1 MSPSATRTVLLLA
14 AEDVALTAA
23 VQSACPDCTVDG
35 GRFQLETWLQALYG
49 SAPAG
54 AVLDTDRMSLA
65 DLHGVAAT
73 RRLPSAPWLLLLTGD
88 RGLAGCERLIADRR
102 TAVLPKP
109 WTTAGIQAAI
119 QRVQPVLLRGEG
131 FPGVFVEGMV
141 EGLRDP
147 LASLSG
153 YLQLLGAEAEP
164 GDGGR
169 ALLDPAMAAA
179 ADLEAQLSF
188 TRLAARPPAPHVERL
203 GGDEIVDLLMRD
215 AEAAGVDVQ
224 SSVQLGLVLDA
235 DLKTL
240 RAAMATGRRL
250 LSRFG
255 PGGRLSLE
263 LAEEPDGVRLSWSAA
278 IGEELPTDLVAP
290 PPYLA
295 LLFER
300 LAARVPAEPLL
311 DRIHDAVPV
320 LAALRWAVA

>member
-1 MSPSATRTVLLLA
+1 MSPSAARTVLLLA

-23 VQSACPDCTVDG
+23 VQSACSDCAIES
-35 GRFQLETWLQALYG
+35 GRFQLETWLQSLYG

-102 TAVLPKP
+102 TAILPKP

-131 FPGVFVEGMV
+131 FPGDFLEGMV

-153 YLQLLGAEAEP
+153 YLQLLGAEA
-164 GDGGR
+164 GDAGQ

-188 TRLAARPPAPHVERL
+188 TRLAARPPAPHVERI
-203 GGDEIVDLLMRD
+203 GGDEVVELLMQD
-215 AEAAGVDVQ
+215 AAAAGVDAQAKVQ
-224 SSVQLGLVLDA
+224 SGLVLDA
-235 DLKTL
+235 DPRAL

-255 PGGRLSLE
+255 PGGRLTLE
-263 LAEEPDGVRLSWSAA
+263 LAEEADGIRLGWSSA
-278 IGEELPTDLVAP
+278 ISEEPPADSVAP
-290 PPYLA
+290 PPYLP

-300 LAARVPAEPLL
+300 LATRVPAEALL

-320 LAALRWAVA
+320 LAALRWTVA